1 MGKRKL
7 QPKIICID
15 LDLQTTEACGIP
27 VKKCRSSL
35 ISRRTYRNGLKDSE
49 NVEPFQQVPLYV
61 VGDSAIPRRKRSQS
75 TRKSGCNSAVPSR
88 KKKLDSRAFEYC
100 FQNLWRSS
108 PEEKKIQ
115 FTYLDCLWFS
125 LYLKAAHRRKVL
137 KWIKDKEIFS
147 KKYVFVPIVCWGHW
161 SLLIFCHFDE
171 SPESETRGPC
181 MLLLDSLQEANPR
194 RLEPDIRKFVLDIFK
209 EYGRC
214 KNLNFLCKIP
224 LMVPK
229 VPQQKNGE
237 ECGKFVLYFIHLF
250 MEAAPQNF
258 SIKDYPYFMKETW
271 FTPEGAGQ
279 FYQKLDHLE
288 DDISL

>member
-1 MGKRKL
+1 MGKRKRP
-7 QPKIICID
+7 QPVNFID
-15 LDLQTTEACGIP
+15 LDQPTTGHGNRKKSKESENIETVQLVPPSTSDTSPVRRRKQSTTE
-27 VKKCRSSL
+27 
-35 ISRRTYRNGLKDSE
+35 
-49 NVEPFQQVPLYV
+49 VETSGASPSQ
-61 VGDSAIPRRKRSQS
+61 KR
-75 TRKSGCNSAVPSR
+75 
-88 KKKLDSRAFEYC
+88 KLDSRAFEYC

-137 KWIKDKEIFS
+137 KWIKNKQIFS
-147 KKYVFVPIVCWGHW
+147 KKYVFVPIVCWSHW

-171 SPESETRGPC
+171 KPDSKTRKPC

-194 RLEPDIRKFVLDIFK
+194 RLEPEIRKFVMDIFK
-209 EYGRC
+209 DDGRC
-214 KNLNFLCKIP
+214 KNLKVIGDIP

-250 MEAAPQNF
+250 MKAAPEKF
-258 SIKDYPYFMKETW
+258 SIKDYPYFMKENW
-271 FTPEGAGQ
+271 FTEEGVCQ
-279 FYQKLDHLE
+279 FFKTFGHFEE
-288 DDISL
+288 DICL

>member
-1 MGKRKL
+1 MGKRKRP
-7 QPKIICID
+7 QPVNFID
-15 LDLQTTEACGIP
+15 LDQPTTGHGNR
-27 VKKCRSSL
+27 KK
-35 ISRRTYRNGLKDSE
+35 LKESE
-49 NVEPFQQVPLYV
+49 NIETVQLVPPSTSDTSPV
-61 VGDSAIPRRKRSQS
+61 RRCKQS
-75 TRKSGCNSAVPSR
+75 TAEVETSGASPSQKR
-88 KKKLDSRAFEYC
+88 KLDSRAFEYC

-137 KWIKDKEIFS
+137 KWIKNKQIFS
-147 KKYVFVPIVCWGHW
+147 KKYVFVPIVCWSHW

-171 SPESETRGPC
+171 KPESKTRKPC

-194 RLEPDIRKFVLDIFK
+194 RLEPEIRKFVMDIFK
-209 EYGRC
+209 DDGRC
-214 KNLNFLCKIP
+214 KNLKVIGDIP

-250 MEAAPQNF
+250 MKAAPEKF
-258 SIKDYPYFMKETW
+258 SIKDYPYFMKENW
-271 FTPEGAGQ
+271 FTEEGVCQ
-279 FYQKLDHLE
+279 FFKTFGHFE
-288 DDISL
+288 DDICL